1 VTTNVFS
8 PKNFRLL
15 GLSIALLVV
24 GFILLGQ
31 GPVYNQLSWSVAPL
45 ILVFVYCILL
55 PLSII
60 AKEKKRPEKK

>member
-1 VTTNVFS
+1 MTTNVFS